1 MQKQKYAK
9 RMKRME
15 SKEMK
20 EILEMAAVP
29 GLISFAGGLPAPE
42 LFPIEALK
50 KSAVEVMDSM
60 GRKALQ
66 YNDPVGYEPLREWIA
81 ERMKTVGAFVEAKDI
96 LVTSGSQQ
104 GLDFAGK
111 VFLDKGDIVLCES
124 PSYLGAINAMGAYE
138 CDFLEVPTDNEGMVI
153 EDLEKIVASNQNI
166 KLIYVIPD
174 FQNPTGKTWST
185 KRRKEFMKIVEKY
198 DLIVL
203 EDNPYG
209 ELRYDGES
217 KPSLK
222 SMDNGDH
229 VIYLGTF
236 SKILSPGIRIGWVC
250 AGEEIMDMFVKV
262 KQRSDVHTN
271 SVTQMDV
278 ANFLA
283 NNDIDVHISKIK
295 ELYKNRRN
303 LMLKTI
309 DDNFPTGVETTRPDG
324 GLFLWVVLPEKID
337 AKEMLKKAVAKNVG
351 YVPGGAFFP
360 NGGNKNTMRLNFS
373 NMQEDK
379 IVEGIQIL
387 GEVIRKEI

>member
-1 MQKQKYAK
+1 MKKRKYAK

-42 LFPIEALK
+42 LFPIEGLK
-50 KSAVEVMDSM
+50 KSAIEVMDSM
-60 GRKALQ
+60 GMKALQ
-66 YNDPVGYEPLREWIA
+66 YNDPVGYEPLRKWIA

-111 VFLDKGDIVLCES
+111 VFLDEGDVVLCES

-138 CDFLEVPTDNEGMVI
+138 CDFLEVPTDDDGMIV
-153 EDLEKIVASNQNI
+153 EDLEKIVASNDNI
-166 KLIYVIPD
+166 KLVYVIPD
-174 FQNPTGKTWST
+174 FQNPTGKTWSIA
-185 KRRKEFMKIVEKY
+185 RREEFMQLVEKY

-209 ELRYDGES
+209 ELRYSGEA

-222 SMDNGDH
+222 SMDKGNH

-236 SKILSPGIRIGWVC
+236 SKILSPGIRIGWLC

-271 SVTQMDV
+271 SVSQMEV
-278 ANFLA
+278 SHFLA
-283 NNDIDVHISKIK
+283 NNDIDAHISKIK
-295 ELYKNRRN
+295 ELYKNRRD
-303 LMLKTI
+303 LMLEAI
-309 DDNFPTGVETTRPDG
+309 DENFPEGVETTRPDG

-337 AKEMLKKAVAKNVG
+337 SKEMLKKAIDKNVG

-373 NMQEDK
+373 NMKEEK

-387 GEVIRKEI
+387 GEVIRKEL